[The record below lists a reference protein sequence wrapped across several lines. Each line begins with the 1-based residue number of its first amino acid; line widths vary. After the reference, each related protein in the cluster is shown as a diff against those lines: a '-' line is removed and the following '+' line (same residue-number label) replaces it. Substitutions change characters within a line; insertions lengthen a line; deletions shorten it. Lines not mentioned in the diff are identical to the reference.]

1 MRLREKRP
9 NVLPKWPSEEGQI
22 ITFASC
28 GGPAT
33 GVVKEVRWGLVWRDF
48 ILEDGRVIP
57 EHKILGDRGSQVWRK
72 PQDITQDE
80 REAWERRLVSMADA
94 GLDPRDEEQ
103 PFRAELNQYL
113 AYTYLR
119 LKEGQHKP
127 PDPEW
132 PSKFA

>member
-1 MRLREKRP
+1 MRLTEKRP
-9 NVLPKWPSEEGQI
+9 NVLPKWLSVEPQI
-22 ITFASC
+22 ITFTSH
-28 GGPAT
+28 GGSAT

-57 EHKILGDRGSQVWRK
+57 EHKILGEHESPAWRK
-72 PQDITQDE
+72 PQDISQAE
-80 REAWERRLVSMADA
+80 RAAWERRLASMADA

-103 PFRAELNQYL
+103 SFRAELNQYL

-127 PDPEW
+127 LDPDW

>member
-9 NVLPKWPSEEGQI
+9 NVLPKWLSEEPQI
-22 ITFASC
+22 ITFTSR
-28 GGPAT
+28 GGSAT
-33 GVVKEVRWGLVWRDF
+33 GVVEDVRWGLVWRDF

-57 EHKILGDRGSQVWRK
+57 EHKILGEHESPVWRK
-72 PQDITQDE
+72 PQEISQTE
-80 REAWERRLVSMADA
+80 REYWERRLVTMADA

-132 PSKFA
+132 PSKFV

>member
-1 MRLREKRP
+1 MRLTEKRP
-9 NVLPKWPSEEGQI
+9 NVLPKWPLEEPQI
-22 ITFASC
+22 ISFTSR
-28 GGPAT
+28 GGSAT

-57 EHKILGDRGSQVWRK
+57 EHKILGEHESPVWRK
-72 PQDITQDE
+72 PQEISQDE
-80 REAWERRLVSMADA
+80 REDWERRLVTMADA

-119 LKEGQHKP
+119 LKKGQHTP

-132 PSKFA
+132 PSKLA

>member
-1 MRLREKRP
+1 MRLTQKRP
-9 NVLPKWPSEEGQI
+9 NVLRKWPSEEPEI
-22 ITFASC
+22 ITFTSR
-28 GGPAT
+28 GGSAT
-33 GVVKEVRWGLVWRDF
+33 GVVKEVRWRLVWRDF

-57 EHKILGDRGSQVWRK
+57 EHKILGEHESPVWRK
-72 PQDITQDE
+72 PQEISQNE
-80 REAWERRLVSMADA
+80 REDWERRLVTMADA
-94 GLDPRDEEQ
+94 GLDPRDEEH